1 MKHFFEVLLVAV
13 TILLFAFGQ
22 TGLAIFAAAL
32 TIIVW
37 MAPNRKY
44 KTVQEIIDE
53 ASGTAPAG
61 TDTVYVEY
69 NFVSEPTEKFTAN
82 IYHYANGELTEE
94 VILPKLAEHIFE
106 HTGIPI
112 EADRLHIT
120 KIQVV

>member
-44 KTVQEIIDE
+44 KTVQEIIAE
-53 ASGTAPAG
+53 AEGTAPSG
-61 TDTVYVEY
+61 TEAVYVEY
-69 NFVSEPTEKFTAN
+69 NFVSEPTEKFTASL
-82 IYHYANGELTEE
+82 YHYSNGPLTEE
-94 VILPKLAEHIFE
+94 AILPKLAEYVTE

-112 EADRLHIT
+112 EAERLHIT
-120 KIQVV
+120 KIQAV

>member
-13 TILLFAFGQ
+13 TILLLAFWQ
-22 TGLAIFAAAL
+22 IPLAIFSAAL

-53 ASGTAPAG
+53 ANGTAPSG
-61 TDTVYVEY
+61 THSVYVEY
-69 NFVSEPTEKFTAN
+69 NFVSEPAVNFSAN
-82 IYHYANGELTEE
+82 LYHYSNGPLTEE
-94 VILPKLAEHIFE
+94 AILPKLAEHVTE

-120 KIQVV
+120 KIQAV